1 MTEKLQQE
9 IKQLESHQ
17 ERLQLQIAAAL
28 DEVKAWQ
35 NLRVSNH
42 LRQVVDGK
50 AVSEEKALTNS
61 LDKLAIAEGF
71 QKSQLQMYE
80 RESER
85 LANQIKTT
93 EAENELLKVQI
104 QDAQEKIAKREMEY
118 NSIAE
123 VRVSILCTKWDA
135 YYFESNTFICMQ
147 VKNKTSNQQDK
158 MSKLM
163 RRKRLADEVQ
173 MQEKAIA
180 GLRSQLKV
188 LRARTFPHFD

>member
-1 MTEKLQQE
+1 M
-9 IKQLESHQ
+9 
-17 ERLQLQIAAAL
+17 
-28 DEVKAWQ
+28 KAWQ

-42 LRQVVDGK
+42 LRQLVDGK

-61 LDKLAIAEGF
+61 LDKLAIAEGI

-104 QDAQEKIAKREMEY
+104 QDAKEKIAKREMEY

-123 VRVSILCTKWDA
+123 VRSQYFINEMRMNFSNLILSFVC
-135 YYFESNTFICMQ
+135 
-147 VKNKTSNQQDK
+147 
-158 MSKLM
+158 
-163 RRKRLADEVQ
+163 R
-173 MQEKAIA
+173 
-180 GLRSQLKV
+180 
-188 LRARTFPHFD
+188 

>member
-1 MTEKLQQE
+1 MTGKLQQE

-17 ERLQLQIAAAL
+17 EHQQLQIAAAL
-28 DEVKAWQ
+28 EEVKAWQ

-50 AVSEEKALTNS
+50 AVSEEKALTNA
-61 LDKLAIAEGF
+61 LDKLSIAEGF